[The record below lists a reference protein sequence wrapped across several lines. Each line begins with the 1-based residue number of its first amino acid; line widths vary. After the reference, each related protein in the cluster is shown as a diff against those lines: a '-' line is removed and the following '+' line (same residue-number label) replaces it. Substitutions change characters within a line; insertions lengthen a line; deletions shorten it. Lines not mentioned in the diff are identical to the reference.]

1 MDKQILEIRNL
12 NITKNKRIILKK
24 IDLDIYSNNFYCVLG
39 ESGTGKTLLIKNIMK
54 LKNKNIDYY
63 IDEEIKNKDWN
74 KELKIEEKS
83 KTVKNYIKKIFNNGK
98 YESYKLALLKKIM
111 NNQTLVIIDDISKYF
126 NEEEKKVLWK
136 LCRNR
141 KIAVLYMTKN
151 IEDVLDFDYLLILK
165 NNQVAI
171 EGKTKQVL
179 KEEKLLKLLGYNL
192 PFYLNMSLQLELY
205 GMIDKIGYNK
215 EELEKM
221 IWS

>member
-1 MDKQILEIRNL
+1 MYTQEDNPFF
-12 NITKNKRIILKK
+12 
-24 IDLDIYSNNFYCVLG
+24 SH
-39 ESGTGKTLLIKNIMK
+39 IKYWNDGY
-54 LKNKNIDYY
+54 NSV
-63 IDEEIKNKDWN
+63 EVIKWD
-74 KELKIEEKS
+74 
-83 KTVKNYIKKIFNNGK
+83 T
-98 YESYKLALLKKIM
+98 
-111 NNQTLVIIDDISKYF
+111 
-126 NEEEKKVLWK
+126 
-136 LCRNR
+136 R
-141 KIAVLYMTKN
+141 KIVGYIAKYMTKN